1 MFAAKPLVSAAAVA
15 RFGGSAAW
23 RRANITT
30 IESGN
35 GQKSSSKGT
44 LLKGIRVLDLSRIL
58 AGPFCSQ
65 ILGDMGAEIIK
76 VEQPNLAS
84 TKTGGGDGTRAW
96 GPPFVSG
103 ESSYFMSVNRN
114 KKSITVN
121 LNKPEGREIIR
132 KLAEKCDVLIENFL
146 PGKMEEFGLGYDD
159 IKKVNPR
166 LVFCSISGF
175 GSTGPYAQ
183 SQKPGFDIIVSAMYG
198 MMQITG
204 PEGSDQP
211 IKPGVAITD
220 VCTGLTAHGA
230 ILAALLERERGSG
243 LGQKV
248 ETSLMESQLAA
259 LVNIA
264 SSYLTAGVD
273 LKKKWGTAHP
283 SIVPYQAF
291 LCSDKLSMVVGVG
304 SDPQFVDFCATIGRS
319 DLSSNDLYKT
329 NALRV
334 SNRTTLVEIITDI
347 MKTQPRSFWEAQ
359 FKESSFPYG
368 PVRGIKESFEDEQ
381 AVARNMTVEVVHPK
395 CGPIKVV
402 GPPVK
407 YSRTPCVID
416 LPPPLLGQHTDDILK
431 DLLGLSDQRCRH
443 LKENDII

>member
-1 MFAAKPLVSAAAVA
+1 MSLNS
-15 RFGGSAAW
+15 
-23 RRANITT
+23 
-30 IESGN
+30 SGN
-35 GQKSSSKGT
+35 IKKGK
-44 LLKGIRVLDLSRIL
+44 LLDGIRVLDLSRIL

-65 ILGDMGAEIIK
+65 MLGDMGAEIIK
-76 VEQPNLAS
+76 VEQPNI
-84 TKTGGGDGTRAW
+84 TKREGKPKTGGGDGTRLW
-96 GPPFVSG
+96 GPPFVQG

-121 LNKPEGREIIR
+121 LTKPEGRDLIL
-132 KLAEKCDVLIENFL
+132 KLAKNCDVLIENFL
-146 PGKMEEFGLGYDD
+146 PGKMEEFGLGYED

-166 LVFCSISGF
+166 LVYCSISGF
-175 GSTGPYAQ
+175 GSTGPYAD

-230 ILAALLERERGSG
+230 ILAALLERERTSG

-273 LKKKWGTAHP
+273 QTKKWGTAHP
-283 SIVPYQAF
+283 SIVPYQSF
-291 LCSDKLSMVVGVG
+291 SCSDRLSIVVGVG
-304 SDPQFVDFCATIGRS
+304 SDPQFVEFCSAIGRS
-319 DLSSNDLYKT
+319 DLSANELFRT

-334 SNRTTLVEIITDI
+334 ANRVALVGIITDI
-347 MKTQPRSFWEAQ
+347 MKTQPRPYWEAK
-359 FKESSFPYG
+359 FKDYSFPFG

-381 AVARNMTVEVVHPK
+381 AIARNMSVEVTHPK

-407 YSRTPCVID
+407 YSRTPCEVA
-416 LPPPLLGQHTDDILK
+416 LPPPLLGEHTDAVLADILGLTAQQCK
-431 DLLGLSDQRCRH
+431 DLRDG
-443 LKENDII
+443 EVI